1 MSFPLSYRNLPAILA
16 LPLPPGKIP
25 TRDISD
31 RKKETLCGCYLFGSR
46 MYRRKLL
53 ALDYAQ
59 PDQFN
64 VKNETEM
71 RHLVVWLEDQKI
83 RHLKIEDRAGLRTM
97 DSPDWPAVFQQYL
110 NELKCPYLGGKI
122 EVIIDWLL
130 GYAVRLEHGDDAE
143 TYRAVTRATVER
155 ARAAGGPSTNPL
167 DNLNFEDAEFKAG
180 VTSLSM
186 LLQVPP
192 HKDHLEQLKAIALL
206 VTNTLSKEALQN
218 SSSTP
223 GKDKELI
230 PLDKTELG
238 FEAGD
243 YILNEAAKI
252 VRLLHVKELRDLQSK
267 INSAIVAVQA
277 ITADPKTD
285 SRLGKV
291 GR

>member
-1 MSFPLSYRNLPAILA
+1 
-16 LPLPPGKIP
+16 
-25 TRDISD
+25 
-31 RKKETLCGCYLFGSR
+31 

-53 ALDYAQ
+53 ALDYSQ
-59 PDQFN
+59 PDKFN
-64 VKNETEM
+64 VNNDAEM

-83 RHLKIEDRAGLRTM
+83 RHLKIEDRAGLRDTAS
-97 DSPDWPAVFQQYL
+97 DGWESAFQHYL
-110 NELKCPYLGGKI
+110 TELNCPYTGGRR
-122 EVIIDWLL
+122 EIIVDWLL

-143 TYRAVTRATVER
+143 AYRAVTRSSVEK
-155 ARAAGGPSTNPL
+155 ASSAGGPSSNPL
-167 DNLNFEDAEFKAG
+167 DNLNFDDAEFKAG

-192 HKDHLEQLKAIALL
+192 HKDHLEQLKGISLL
-206 VTNTLSKEALQN
+206 VSTALSKEALQN
-218 SSSTP
+218 SSAADS
-223 GKDKELI
+223 KDSEHI
-230 PLDKTELG
+230 PLEKTELG

-252 VRLLHVKELRDLQSK
+252 VRLLHLKELRDLQSK
-267 INSAIVAVQA
+267 INTAIVAVQA